1 MIHQLAELGIEPV
14 ARMMQRDVN
23 FGGDAAGIAGQ
34 HDDAVAHQ
42 HRFLDIVRDHEDA
55 LDRHASLDP
64 EVEKIGA
71 QGLGGQHVERR
82 KGLVHQQN
90 IGVDDKRPRKA
101 DALAH
106 AAGEFLRKGGF
117 ETVEPDQIDRFQR
130 APAGFVLAD
139 LPFARRPSS
148 TLASTVSQG
157 NSAKL

>member
-1 MIHQLAELGIEPV
+1 MTS
-14 ARMMQRDVN
+14 N

-42 HRFLDIVRDHEDA
+42 HRLFDVVRDHEDA

-71 QGLGGQHVERR
+71 QGFGGEHVERR
-82 KGLVHQQN
+82 KRLVHQEN
-90 IGVDDKRPRKA
+90 IGVDDKRPREA

-106 AAGEFLRKGGF
+106 AAGEFLREGEF
-117 ETVEPDQIDRFQR
+117 ETVEADQIDRFQR
-130 APAGFVLAD
+130 APSGFVLARSA
-139 LPFARRPSS
+139 FARRPSS